1 MGCGQPQLNRTSGFT
16 SELLSFVSLP
26 MKIISYNVNGIRS
39 AINKG
44 FTEFLKK
51 ENADIVCLQE
61 IKAGEGDINEALFH
75 ELGYTCYWYAAQK
88 KGYSGVGILSK
99 PKPKKVEK
107 GMQHELFDSE
117 GRVLCLDYG
126 AFRVLSCYF
135 PSGTTGDV
143 RQQVKYEFLDAFYQ
157 FIQKQKPLKNAM
169 VVCGDYN
176 ICHRAID
183 IHDPVGNKNSS
194 GFLPDERA
202 WMDKWFESGMHDS
215 FRMLNGQ
222 PDHYTWWSFRTYAR
236 ARNKGWR
243 IDYISLSEPLKKQLL
258 GSGILN
264 QYVHSDHC
272 GSYVILDKL

>member
-1 MGCGQPQLNRTSGFT
+1 MNSCSGFIP
-16 SELLSFVSLP
+16 EFLSFVSLQ

-44 FTEFLKK
+44 FLEFLKK
-51 ENADIVCLQE
+51 ENADIVCVQE
-61 IKAGEGDINEALFH
+61 IKAQPGDIDEKPF
-75 ELGYTCYWYAAQK
+75 EKLGYHCYWFAARK

-99 PKPKKVEK
+99 VKPDHTES
-107 GMQHELFDSE
+107 GMGHELFDSE
-117 GRVLCLDYG
+117 GRVLSVDIG
-126 AFRVLSCYF
+126 KIRIMSCYF

-143 RQQVKYEFLDAFYQ
+143 RQQVKYEFLDAFYT
-157 FIQKQKPLKNAM
+157 FIRKQKPEKHAL

-176 ICHRAID
+176 ICHKPID

-194 GFLPDERA
+194 GFLPEERA

-215 FRMLNGQ
+215 FRMFNDQ
-222 PDHYTWWSFRTYAR
+222 PHNYTWWSFRTNAR

-243 IDYISLSEPLKKQLL
+243 IDYISISSPLTKKVL

-272 GSYVILDKL
+272 GSYVLVEDIP